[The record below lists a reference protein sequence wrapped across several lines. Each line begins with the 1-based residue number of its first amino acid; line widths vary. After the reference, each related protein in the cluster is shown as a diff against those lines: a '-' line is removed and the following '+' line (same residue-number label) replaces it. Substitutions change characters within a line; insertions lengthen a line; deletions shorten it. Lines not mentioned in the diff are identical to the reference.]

1 MLDEFVAL
9 DCVSAVS
16 QAASSGSVISSTW
29 SDERRY
35 GGQLTELLLHE
46 ELLDF
51 WSAFQ
56 PTEAELSTRRL
67 LVERVTAL
75 SKMVWPHSIL
85 HPFGSYS
92 TGIQL
97 PTSDID
103 LVVVG
108 TGHVHK
114 STGGGLEG
122 EGDVSSTRGVS
133 SRECLMQASHAL
145 LIHLGS
151 LT

>member
-1 MLDEFVAL
+1 MTWLSLPAMLDEFVAL

-16 QAASSGSVISSTW
+16 QAASSGSVTSSTW

-114 STGGGLEG
+114 STQPRALQQLADALQTVEWKVTHLEA
-122 EGDVSSTRGVS
+122 TLR
-133 SRECLMQASHAL
+133 
-145 LIHLGS
+145 
-151 LT
+151 T